1 MVGTE
6 PSHIDTPSTEEELYV
21 AIGALVVEAAL
32 SPSLVLKQLRADV
45 RTTANSRRALTN
57 FHRFLMTGFSSSWLR
72 DFNEHHLLQQILL
85 ELFSQ
90 SQFLADIL
98 VRNPELFRWLTSTN
112 VLRVAKTDARY
123 RDEIADAIGL
133 FQRAEKKL
141 DSLKRFQRRELLRIG
156 ARQILKEADVA
167 TTSAE
172 LSALADSTLEA
183 VLGLAYT
190 HVAESTQIA
199 DQDELAVIGLGKLGG
214 GELNFSSDIDL
225 MFVYEKDGPLEGSA
239 GRLGSLHEY
248 YVRIAEFVVRRLSEH
263 TGAGHLY
270 RVDMRLRPDGSSGP
284 LAMSRSAFSAYY
296 EARGE
301 SWERQM
307 LLKARVVAGNKM
319 VGEQWMADLQPFIFP
334 KTLLTSPLDE
344 IARIKTRIE
353 AKIGD
358 AENIKLGSGGIRD
371 VEFSIQA
378 LQLLNGGANAGIR
391 HRSTVAA
398 IRSLVTSR
406 HLKAR
411 EGNDLESGYHF
422 LRTVEDR
429 LQLLHGLQK
438 HSLPESVEERTILAQ
453 QLGYRSA
460 NAFSLDLKRHQS
472 RIRAAYLSVFGERG
486 GGKRKSARS
495 SMESLLES
503 RKLRTFGFAETVGS
517 RKRILEIIALLPE
530 LGEPHQLRPLLGIIR
545 SHGAPDW
552 CIENLLLVA
561 ASVPI
566 RRSLQLVLSNE
577 GARDLLILLCSR
589 TSRFAGVLA
598 REPLLFESMAG
609 RPEDLLS
616 PEIGWEFL
624 KHSDLVRF
632 RVYNE
637 FKAIVRFLVGE
648 SDVLEFTSEVSKVAE
663 GIIQETFEEVVGEIP
678 NARGIPLALLAMG
691 KLGGSEISI
700 GSDLDVV
707 LLYKDGSGANCAR
720 TAVAVGRRLSEK
732 LEGVYEIDFR
742 LRPEGKSSPLATE
755 YEYYKKYL
763 VDRASF
769 WERQSLIKARVIV
782 GDQSFAAEVTRHL
795 REFVFE
801 APMPN
806 HWTKEVLAMRQ
817 KMIREH
823 SNKVKDIDL
832 KAGKGGLADL
842 EFLVQS
848 LQLRNGRGHPH
859 LVQANTFDAV
869 TEIVRERLL
878 RKNDA
883 RKAEKN
889 LVFLR
894 RLEAH
899 TRMNSETT
907 DFSLPPNGPRLR
919 AIAAAM
925 KATSPAAL
933 LRIVNRVRRENH
945 TLFTN
950 VLRTLLT

>member
-6 PSHIDTPSTEEELYV
+6 PRQNDNPSTEEELYV
-21 AIGALVVEAAL
+21 AVGALVADAAL
-32 SPSLVLKQLRADV
+32 SPPLVLKQLRADL
-45 RTTANSRRALTN
+45 RKTAHSRRALTN

-90 SQFLADIL
+90 TQFLADIL
-98 VRNPELFRWLTSTN
+98 VRNPELFRWLTSSN
-112 VLRVAKTDARY
+112 VLQVTKTDTRY
-123 RDEIADAIGL
+123 REEVAEAIGL

-172 LSALADSTLEA
+172 LSALADSIIGA
-183 VLGLAYT
+183 VLGLAYA
-190 HVAESTQIA
+190 HVAESAQVA
-199 DQDELAVIGLGKLGG
+199 DQGELAVIGLGKLGG

-225 MFVYEKDGPLEGSA
+225 MFVYEKDGPLERSA
-239 GRLGSLHEY
+239 GRLGTLHEY
-248 YVRIAEFVVRRLSEH
+248 YVRVAEFVVRRLSEH
-263 TGAGHLY
+263 TGEGHLY
-270 RVDMRLRPDGSSGP
+270 RVDMRLRPDGGSGP
-284 LAMSRSAFSAYY
+284 LAMSRSAYSAYY

-301 SWERQM
+301 AWERQM
-307 LLKARVVAGNKM
+307 LLKARVVAGSRR
-319 VGEQWMADLQPFIFP
+319 VGEQWVADLEPFVFP

-344 IARIKTRIE
+344 IARIKTKIE

-358 AENIKLGSGGIRD
+358 ATNIKLGSGGIRD
-371 VEFSIQA
+371 VEFSVQA
-378 LQLLNGGANAGIR
+378 LQLLNGGANPGIR

-406 HLKAR
+406 HLKER
-411 EGNDLESGYHF
+411 EGKDLESSYHF

-438 HSLPESVEERTILAQ
+438 HSLPESVEERTILAR

-460 NAFSLDLKRHQS
+460 KSFSLDLRKHQS
-472 RIRAAYLSVFGERG
+472 RIRAAYLSVFGERQA
-486 GGKRKSARS
+486 GKRKSPLS
-495 SMESLLES
+495 SMEVLLGYQ
-503 RKLRTFGFAETVGS
+503 KLRTFGFAETDGA
-517 RKRILEIIALLPE
+517 RKRLLEIIDLLPE
-530 LGEPHQLRPLLGIIR
+530 LRQPDQLRPLLGIIR

-552 CIENLLLVA
+552 CIENLLHVT

-566 RRSLQLVLSNE
+566 RRSLQQVLLNE

-589 TSRFAGVLA
+589 SSRFAGVLA
-598 REPLLFESMAG
+598 REPLLFESMVG
-609 RPEDLLS
+609 RPEDLLT
-616 PEIGWEFL
+616 PGIGWEFL

-648 SDVLEFTSEVSKVAE
+648 TGVQDFTAEVSKLAE
-663 GIIQETFEEVVGEIP
+663 SIVRETFDDVVEETP
-678 NARGIPLALLAMG
+678 NARRVPLALLALG
-691 KLGGSEISI
+691 KLGGGEISV

-707 LLYKDGSGANCAR
+707 LLYRDGARVNHAR

-755 YEYYKKYL
+755 YEYYMKYL
-763 VDRASF
+763 IDRASF
-769 WERQSLIKARVIV
+769 WERQSLIKARVVV
-782 GDQSFAAEVTRHL
+782 GDQSFATEVTRHL

-801 APMPN
+801 APMPK
-806 HWTKEVLAMRQ
+806 HWNKDVLAMRQ

-823 SNKVKDIDL
+823 PIKDKNVDL

-842 EFLVQS
+842 EFLIQS
-848 LQLRNGRGHPH
+848 LQLQNGCGHPR
-859 LVQANTFDAV
+859 LVQANTFDAAAAILQEKILKKRDSTKV
-869 TEIVRERLL
+869 
-878 RKNDA
+878 
-883 RKAEKN
+883 EKN
-889 LVFLR
+889 LVFFR

-899 TRMNSETT
+899 TRMNSETK
-907 DFSLPPNGPRLR
+907 DFSLPPEGPRLC
-919 AIAAAM
+919 AIASAM
-925 KATSPAAL
+925 SASSPAAL
-933 LRIVNRVRRENH
+933 LRVIDKVRRENH
-945 TLFTN
+945 TLFMN